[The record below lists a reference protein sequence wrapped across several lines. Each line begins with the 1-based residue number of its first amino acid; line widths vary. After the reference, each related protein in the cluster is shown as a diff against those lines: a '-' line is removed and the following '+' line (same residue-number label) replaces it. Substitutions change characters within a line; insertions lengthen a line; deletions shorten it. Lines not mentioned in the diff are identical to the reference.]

1 VVASGTATVE
11 AALLGTPM
19 VVVYRGSEINWRIIR
34 PLIHLDTFGMVN
46 LIAGQRIVPELM
58 QHEVTGERIAREVA
72 DILSDPERLG
82 HLQLE
87 LVRVRDVLA
96 TNTGVNASQRAAREV
111 LDIIGVE

>member
-1 VVASGTATVE
+1 
-11 AALLGTPM
+11 
-19 VVVYRGSEINWRIIR
+19 
-34 PLIHLDTFGMVN
+34 MVN